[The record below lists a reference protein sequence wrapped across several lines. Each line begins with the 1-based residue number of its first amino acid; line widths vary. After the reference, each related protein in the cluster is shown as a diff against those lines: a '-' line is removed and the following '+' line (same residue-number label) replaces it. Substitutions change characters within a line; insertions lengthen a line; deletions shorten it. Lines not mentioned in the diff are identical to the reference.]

1 MIITKEM
8 IFDQFKDAEKKDL
21 KSKKKTTVNRVNFLK
36 TLKED
41 MIKVPKNF
49 SIKITSQQFDNLISD
64 WSSPKPV
71 DAFYKR
77 IFGMTY
83 AEKKQQEELE
93 YFIYENGEKKE
104 VRKSKKETQS
114 IH

>member
-1 MIITKEM
+1 M

-49 SIKITSQQFDNLISD
+49 SIKITSQQFDN
-64 WSSPKPV
+64 
-71 DAFYKR
+71 
-77 IFGMTY
+77 
-83 AEKKQQEELE
+83 
-93 YFIYENGEKKE
+93 
-104 VRKSKKETQS
+104 
-114 IH
+114 

>member
-1 MIITKEM
+1 M

-21 KSKKKTTVNRVNFLK
+21 KSKKKTSINRVSFLK

-49 SIKITSQQFDNLISD
+49 SIKITSQQFDNLIND
-64 WSSPKPV
+64 WSSSKPI

-104 VRKSKKETQS
+104 VRKSKEKTQS